1 MSLLNVKNLS
11 VRFSPSGRPVV
22 DAVQGVSFSVAPK
35 ETLALVGES
44 GSGKS
49 VTAFSILKLL
59 PYPMASHPSG
69 EILFDNQN
77 LLNIS
82 DADIRQIRGRKI
94 GMIFQEPM
102 TALNPLHT
110 ISKQIA
116 ETVRLHL
123 GYSKK
128 QSLER
133 VKELLE
139 LVEFSEGLKR
149 LDAYPHQLSGGQ
161 RQRVMIAMALACNP
175 DLLIADEPTTALDVT
190 IQASI
195 VKLLQKLQADL
206 GMSMLL
212 ISHDLGMVKHLA
224 HQVAVMH
231 LGKIVE
237 SGSANEVLNAPKH
250 PYTQRLIACEPK
262 GEADP
267 IDKKASVQLE
277 AHDLSVHFENR
288 SLFSFKKLPPKVAV
302 DKVSLSLKEG
312 ETLGIVGE
320 SGSGKSTLAFAILR
334 LVSSKGKVVFL
345 GKELPASLKLMR
357 LLRKDLQIIFQDP
370 FGSLNPRFS
379 IFDVVCEGLRVHEAN
394 LDQKVLQQKAK
405 LALEQ
410 VGLNAAFLE
419 RYPHELSGGQRQR
432 VAIARA
438 LVLNPKLVIL
448 DEPTSAL
455 DRSIQADILDLL
467 RDLQKNY
474 HLSYIFISHDLKV
487 VRAMAHRM
495 IVMCQGKIVEQ
506 GDAHE
511 IFENPQHKY
520 TKALLNAVLE

>member
-1 MSLLNVKNLS
+1 MSLLTIKNLS
-11 VRFSPSGRPVV
+11 VRFSPPGRPVV
-22 DAVQGVSFSVAPK
+22 DAVQGVNFAIRPR
-35 ETLALVGES
+35 ETMALVGES

-69 EILFDNQN
+69 EILFDGQN
-77 LLNIS
+77 LLELS
-82 DADIRQIRGRKI
+82 DKQLRQIRGRRI

-110 ISKQIA
+110 IQKQIA
-116 ETVRLHL
+116 ETLRLHL
-123 GYSKK
+123 GYSKDK
-128 QSLER
+128 ALER

-139 LVEFSEGLKR
+139 LVEFPEGISR
-149 LDAYPHQLSGGQ
+149 LDAFPHQLSGGQ

-190 IQASI
+190 IQAGI
-195 VKLLQKLQADL
+195 IKLLQKLQADL

-212 ISHDLGMVKHLA
+212 ISHDLSMVKHLA

-237 SGSANEVLNAPKH
+237 AGSVNEVLGNPKH

-262 GEADP
+262 GTPKPVEKNAL
-267 IDKKASVQLE
+267 VQLE
-277 AHDLSVHFENR
+277 VSNIKVAFENK
-288 SLFSFKKLPPKVAV
+288 SLFSLKKFPPKIAV
-302 DKVSLSLKEG
+302 NKVSLSLKKG
-312 ETLGIVGE
+312 ETIGIVGE
-320 SGSGKSTLAFAILR
+320 SGSGKSTLAYGILR
-334 LVSSKGKVVFL
+334 LVSSSGKIVFL
-345 GKELPASLKLMR
+345 GKELPNTLKLMR
-357 LLRKDLQIIFQDP
+357 PIRRDLQIIFQDP

-379 IFDVVCEGLRVHEAN
+379 IFDVVCEGLKVHEGN
-394 LDQKVLQQKAK
+394 LSVDTLRIRAEK
-405 LALEQ
+405 ALEQ
-410 VGLNAAFLE
+410 VGLNAEFLD

-467 RDLQKNY
+467 RQLQRDL

-495 IVMCQGKIVEQ
+495 IVMHQGEIVEE
-506 GDAHE
+506 GDSEQIFNTPAHE
-511 IFENPQHKY
+511 Y
-520 TKALLNAVLE
+520 TKILLNAVLD

>member
-1 MSLLNVKNLS
+1 MSLLEIKDLS
-11 VRFSPSGRPVV
+11 VRFSPPGRSVV
-22 DAVQGVSFSVAPK
+22 DAVKGISFVVRPK
-35 ETLALVGES
+35 ETMALVGES

-69 EILFDNQN
+69 KIIFDGQN
-77 LLNIS
+77 LLELT
-82 DADIRQIRGRKI
+82 DEQLREIRGRRI

-110 ISKQIA
+110 IGKQIA
-116 ETVRLHL
+116 EPIRLHL
-123 GYSKK
+123 QYSKDK
-128 QSLER
+128 AFER
-133 VKELLE
+133 VKELLD
-139 LVEFSEGLKR
+139 LVEFSEGVNR

-190 IQASI
+190 IQVGI

-224 HQVAVMH
+224 HKVAVMSS
-231 LGKIVE
+231 GQIVE
-237 SGSANEVLNAPKH
+237 SGATAEVFKNPKH
-250 PYTQRLIACEPK
+250 EYTQRLIACEPK
-262 GEADP
+262 GAPISVAKNADE
-267 IDKKASVQLE
+267 QLE
-277 AHDLSVHFENR
+277 VNNLKVVFENK
-288 SLFSFKKLPPKVAV
+288 SLFSFKKLPSKIAV
-302 DKVSLSLKEG
+302 NEVSFSLKKG
-312 ETLGIVGE
+312 ETLGVVGE
-320 SGSGKSTLAFAILR
+320 SGSGKSTLAYGILR
-334 LVSSKGKVVFL
+334 LVNSIGRVVFL
-345 GKELPASLKLMR
+345 GNELPNSLRQMR
-357 LLRKDLQIIFQDP
+357 PFRKDLQIIFQDP

-379 IFDVVCEGLRVHEAN
+379 VHDVVCEGLSIHESHLSTSVLRLRAK
-394 LDQKVLQQKAK
+394 KV
-405 LALEQ
+405 LEQ
-410 VGLNAAFLE
+410 VGLNAEFLN

-438 LVLNPKLVIL
+438 LVLNPKLVVL

-467 RDLQKNY
+467 RQLQKELQ
-474 HLSYIFISHDLKV
+474 LSYIFISHDLKV

-495 IVMCQGKIVEQ
+495 IVMLQGKIVEEGESQ
-506 GDAHE
+506 QL
-511 IFENPQHKY
+511 FNSPQHPY
-520 TKALLNAVLE
+520 TRTLLNACLE